1 MKITELSIARPVT
14 VAMCVLIV
22 LILGWVS
29 LDRLPLDLLPE
40 LNFPIAAVVTTYEG
54 AAPQEVESHVTR
66 PIEEVMTT
74 VGNVTNVSSTSTRGQ
89 SLVLVE
95 FNWGTDMN
103 FASLE
108 MREQLDLIEP
118 LLPDGAGSPRVLRF
132 DPSQLPIMQL
142 AVGGSLSLP
151 ELKVLAEESV
161 KSRLERIEGVASV
174 QVLGGTEPQV
184 HVLLDPTLM
193 RVYGVSFSQVT
204 QALQAANLNL
214 PGGQIEEGSR
224 QVSVRTTGQFTSV
237 DEIARVRIPTATGGV
252 LLRDIAVV
260 REGESDAVQYT
271 RLNRRPSLG
280 INILKETGANSV
292 TVARAVRAELARLER
307 EYQGIL
313 EFVVVADE
321 AEFVEASVNSV
332 MSNAV
337 AGGLLA
343 MLILVAFLRNI
354 RSTLVIATS
363 IPISIVATFILI
375 YFAGMTLNML
385 SLGGLALGIGM
396 LVDNAI
402 VVLENIFRHR
412 QFTPDPKEA
421 AIRGT
426 TEVGMAIAAST
437 LTTIAVF
444 LPVVFIEGLAAQIFR
459 DLSLTVS
466 FSLIVSLAVAVT
478 LVPLLS
484 ARWMGRSGAMAHAGG
499 GSEIGAPLESGLV
512 AAGSDRPGDG
522 GSKLVARASD
532 FLARFVRRALSR
544 KRWVF
549 AGAMLAFASALAIV
563 PLIGTEFL
571 PAIDE
576 GLIQVS
582 LSMPKGTRLD
592 ETDEAVAA
600 LEAHLLGIPE
610 VESVFTSVGSVEAP
624 DEGSLAVRLV
634 PLERRSRSTH
644 EVVEVIRASLPP
656 LPGAEV
662 RVEAS
667 STFAGGGVGG
677 APIQVE
683 LRGDDL
689 DLLRATALEL
699 KELIAALPG
708 IANVSTSFDEGR
720 PELQVRVARQK
731 ADELGITVAQIASA
745 VRAAV
750 SGDAATVLRTGTDEI
765 DVVVRLDERFRT
777 SAESLAQIPIATAV
791 GMVPLGELA
800 DLVAE
805 TSPLSVD
812 RSAQSRAVRI
822 NAHATVD
829 QNLGSAASAIE
840 ALLAGYGLPPGIDA
854 VFGGEV
860 QQMQEAFAD
869 LGLALALA
877 VILVYAVLASQFES
891 LIQPLAIIFSV
902 PLAFVGAAWGLAL
915 TGQTLNVAAFI
926 GVIMLTGIVV
936 NNAIVLI
943 DFVNQLRARGMERTE
958 ALAEAARTRLRPI
971 LMTTLTTV
979 LGMIPLA
986 LGIGEGSEL
995 EAPIAV
1001 AVIGGL
1007 SVSTL
1012 LTLVVVPAAYAALE
1026 DTAAFLRRAI
1036 AKPFTKGVA

>member
-14 VAMCVLIV
+14 VTMCILIV

-95 FNWGTDMN
+95 FNWGTDMD
-103 FASLE
+103 FAALE

-118 LLPDGAGSPRVLRF
+118 LLPDDASSPRVLRF

-151 ELKVLAEESV
+151 ELKMLADETI

-193 RVYGVSFSQVT
+193 RVYGISFSQVT

-224 QVSVRTTGQFTSV
+224 QVSVRTTGQFATV
-237 DEIARVRIPTATGGV
+237 DEIARIRIPTPAGGV
-252 LLRDIAVV
+252 LLRDIAAV
-260 REGESDAVQYT
+260 RAGESDTVQHT

-292 TVARAVRAELARLER
+292 TVARAVRAELERLER

-332 MSNAV
+332 MSNAI
-337 AGGLLA
+337 AGGVLA
-343 MLILVAFLRNI
+343 MLILVAFLRNV

-421 AIRGT
+421 AVRGT
-426 TEVGMAIAAST
+426 SEVATAIAAST

-478 LVPLLS
+478 LVPLLC
-484 ARWMGRSGAMAHAGG
+484 AHWLGRRKAGVQPLAHA
-499 GSEIGAPLESGLV
+499 EAGAAVDNRGF
-512 AAGSDRPGDG
+512 GDG
-522 GSKLVARASD
+522 GSKLVAKAADLLAS
-532 FLARFVRRALSR
+532 FVRRALSR

-549 AGAMLAFASALAIV
+549 LVAAAAMASALALV
-563 PLIGTEFL
+563 PLIGAEFL

-576 GLIQVS
+576 GLIQIS
-582 LSMPKGTRLD
+582 LSMPKGTRLG
-592 ETDEAVAA
+592 ETDAAASA
-600 LEAHLLGIPE
+600 LEAYLLGIPE

-624 DEGSLAVRLV
+624 DEGSLLVRLV
-634 PLERRSRSTH
+634 PLERRSRSTQ
-644 EVVEVIRASLPP
+644 EVVEAIRASLPP

-662 RVEAS
+662 EVEAS
-667 STFAGGGVGG
+667 STFVGGGAGG

-689 DLLRATALEL
+689 DLLRSTALEL

-720 PELQVRVARQK
+720 PEVQVRVLRQK

-745 VRAAV
+745 VRTAV
-750 SGDAATVLRTGTDEI
+750 SGDVATVLRTGSDEI
-765 DVVVRLDERFRT
+765 DVVVRLDERFRG
-777 SAESLAQIPIATAV
+777 SVESLAQIPIATAV
-791 GMVPLGELA
+791 GMIPLGELA
-800 DLVAE
+800 ELVEE

-822 NAHATVD
+822 YAHASAGQD
-829 QNLGSAASAIE
+829 LGSAASAIE
-840 ALLAGYGLPPGIDA
+840 ALLAEHGLPPGIDA

-869 LGLALALA
+869 LGLALVLA

-902 PLAFVGAAWGLAL
+902 PLAFVGAVWGLAL
-915 TGQTLNVAAFI
+915 TGQTLNVASFI
-926 GVIMLTGIVV
+926 GIIMLTGIVV
-936 NNAIVLI
+936 NNAIVLV

-1026 DTAAFLRRAI
+1026 DAAAFFRRAI
-1036 AKPFTKGVA
+1036 ARPFAKGVA